1 MMKRYLILLLAA
13 LVCCQAR
20 AQRPGVSILG
30 DSYSTFENFVE
41 PDSNLVWYWKK
52 HDGKRTDLTDV
63 RQTWWQL
70 FVRRNG
76 CRLCVNNSFSGA
88 TICYT
93 GYKRNDV
100 HQDYSDRSFITRAPH
115 LGSPDV
121 LFVFGGTNDSW
132 AGAPVGEYL
141 YENWTREDLYAYRP
155 ALAYLLDDLSARHP
169 NTRIYVLLNDGLREE
184 IDESTRTIC
193 QHYGI
198 PCIALQG
205 IDKQNNHPTQLGMQ
219 QICCQIET
227 FIRNETTDK

>member
-1 MMKRYLILLLAA
+1 MRRYLILALAMFI
-13 LVCCQAR
+13 CFGAR
-20 AQRPGVSILG
+20 AQRVGVSILG

-52 HDGKRTDLTDV
+52 FDAKRTDVSDV

-76 CRLCVNNSFSGA
+76 YRLCVNNSFSGA
-88 TICYT
+88 TVCYT

-100 HQDYSDRSFITRAPH
+100 HQDYSDRSFITRAPR
-115 LGSPDV
+115 LGSPDL

-132 AGAPVGEYL
+132 AGAPVGEYR
-141 YENWTREDLYAYRP
+141 YGDWTREELYAYRP
-155 ALAYLLDDLSARHP
+155 ALAYLLDDLTARYP

-193 QHYGI
+193 AHYGI
-198 PCIALQG
+198 PCIELEE
-205 IDKQNNHPTQLGMQ
+205 IDKKAGHPTQLGMQ
-219 QICCQIET
+219 QICEQIET
-227 FIRNETTDK
+227 FIQNENTDK

>member
-13 LVCCQAR
+13 LFCCLAR

-52 HDGKRTDLTDV
+52 CDTTRTDLTDV

-76 CRLCVNNSFSGA
+76 YRLCVNNSFSGA

-100 HQDYSDRSFITRAPH
+100 HQDYSDRSFITRAPR

-132 AGAPVGEYL
+132 AGAPVGEYR
-141 YENWTREDLYAYRP
+141 YEDWTREDLFSYRP
-155 ALAYLLDDLSARHP
+155 AMACLLDDLTARYP

-184 IDESTRTIC
+184 IGESTRTIC
-193 QHYGI
+193 EHYGI
-198 PCIALQG
+198 PCIALQA
-205 IDKQNNHPTQLGMQ
+205 IDKQHGHPTQLGMQ
-219 QICCQIET
+219 QICQQIET
-227 FIRNETTDK
+227 FIRNETTEK

>member
-1 MMKRYLILLLAA
+1 MKQYLILLLAT
-13 LVCCQAR
+13 LVCFGAR
-20 AQRPGVSILG
+20 AQRAGVSILG

-41 PDSNLVWYWKK
+41 PDSNLVWYWKRY
-52 HDGKRTDLTDV
+52 DTSRTDVSDV

-76 CRLCVNNSFSGA
+76 YRLCVNNSFSGA

-132 AGAPVGEYL
+132 AGAPVGEYR
-141 YENWTREDLYAYRP
+141 YGEWTREELYSYRP
-155 ALAYLLDDLSARHP
+155 ALACLLDDLSARYP

-184 IDESTRTIC
+184 IEESTRTIC
-193 QHYGI
+193 AHYGI
-198 PCIALQG
+198 PCIELQE
-205 IDKQNNHPTQLGMQ
+205 IDKKSNHPTRLGMQ
-219 QICCQIET
+219 QICEQVET
-227 FIRNETTDK
+227 FIQNERTVK